1 MVFVLTN
8 SVDLVEML
16 WYEAGVK
23 GKSEERFSCD
33 KAHMGLNAR
42 KPDLVVHKQ

>member
-8 SVDLVEML
+8 SVDRVDML

-23 GKSEERFSCD
+23 AKPKERFSCD
-33 KAHMGLNAR
+33 KAHMET
-42 KPDLVVHKQ
+42 